1 MFTHR
6 LLIILFLLTATL
18 GARAQSK
25 TRIVPEAAQLCVNCH
40 VQTAEQKRTMDAQM
54 VPMLGGQQ
62 RQYLANALDAYSR
75 RQRDHFFM
83 RGVAAGLTEQQ
94 RLDVIEYFA
103 SSTSAKTKQT
113 ATQTTMPA
121 LAGRCV
127 ACHGNASQKPFADD
141 IPVLAGQHALYISR
155 SFQAYASGGRKHP
168 VMQAQAASPDGQPTL
183 SSEDVSAIA
192 GWFSRLPNGVS
203 SE

>member
-6 LLIILFLLTATL
+6 LLIILVLLTATL

-25 TRIVPEAAQLCVNCH
+25 NRTVPEAAQLCVNCH
-40 VQTAEQKRTMDAQM
+40 VQTAEQKRTMDAQL

-94 RLDVIEYFA
+94 RLDVIDYFA

-113 ATQTTMPA
+113 AAQTTMPA
-121 LAGRCV
+121 VAGRCV
-127 ACHGNASQKPFADD
+127 ACHGNASQRPVAHD

-168 VMQAQAASPDGQPTL
+168 VMQAQAATPDGQPTL
-183 SSEDVSAIA
+183 SSEDVTAIA